1 MEETKPRGCKW
12 DTEARLDTHRH
23 RQTQTTLYMEHKGR
37 KNSDRQSFRRGGE
50 REGSRVG
57 IYQPSAQHLRCHPPP
72 YSIVCR
78 PKISVRENLSQNG
91 PESLDL
97 EMKKIREWVQNG
109 WNVRIWSSNRWARW
123 VGGSVNV
130 VGGRCSEGRW
140 IFHGHFYPSYKATL
154 HFSAWTLKF
163 LASID
168 QIFHLDIFQDKTYYR
183 GSGDFLAETKML

>member
-12 DTEARLDTHRH
+12 DTEARHRQTDTA

-78 PKISVRENLSQNG
+78 PKISVRQNLSQNG

-97 EMKKIREWVQNG
+97 EMRKIREWVQNG

-123 VGGSVNV
+123 VGGPVNV
-130 VGGRCSEGRW
+130 AAAKVGES
-140 IFHGHFYPSYKATL
+140 ST
-154 HFSAWTLKF
+154 
-163 LASID
+163 
-168 QIFHLDIFQDKTYYR
+168 DIFIPH
-183 GSGDFLAETKML
+183 TKQPYTSLLEP